1 MRCLSGDSSE
11 DEGPAVRAFSSADLR
26 GRDIRVDSACGAGSV
41 RNSARKRLRL
51 SQASTVVAPPESV
64 VDALEVD
71 LSHPFQDDLA
81 TGATI
86 EHELECVHN
95 SVGDVGDGT
104 GLTVVERAVDAQS
117 HDCVGVAQFAEAQTR
132 RPSRRL
138 VLVETHSMMAG
149 QSQNQT
155 QTVLFMLARKR

>member
-1 MRCLSGDSSE
+1 M
-11 DEGPAVRAFSSADLR
+11 
-26 GRDIRVDSACGAGSV
+26 
-41 RNSARKRLRL
+41 
-51 SQASTVVAPPESV
+51 VAPPKSV

-86 EHELECVHN
+86 EHELECVYN

-117 HDCVGVAQFAEAQTR
+117 HDCVEGVQVDGLCLWRF
-132 RPSRRL
+132 
-138 VLVETHSMMAG
+138 SMMAG
-149 QSQNQT
+149 QSQIQT
-155 QTVLFMLARKR
+155 QTVLFVLAEMITVRTQPKRTIVIPW